1 MVLVLGPITQSAMMT
16 GLCKSEVCKVFMI
29 TLIALSLSLT
39 LPAVCSLQSPPT
51 SNCTLLTRQLTP
63 NKLFGVSI
71 FLKTFPRILGA
82 SLAFMSAKHNTLLSQ
97 TLVMLI
103 LKQLTTARALHR
115 IALQHENLELLHS
128 SYAGVDCVRGREGGR
143 EGGREERG
151 APLLR
156 PPPQEQL
163 IPAGWRQKR
172 RKGSQPIL

>member
-1 MVLVLGPITQSAMMT
+1 MGPITQSAMMT
-16 GLCKSEVCKVFMI
+16 GLCKSEVCKVFII
-29 TLIALSLSLT
+29 TLTALSLSLT
-39 LPAVCSLQSPPT
+39 LPAVCSLPPPQT
-51 SNCTLLTRQLTP
+51 AQLAP

-143 EGGREERG
+143 EGGEG
-151 APLLR
+151 WPTAPATTSRTADTCRL
-156 PPPQEQL
+156 ET
-163 IPAGWRQKR
+163 K
-172 RKGSQPIL
+172 K